1 MRAFERCGLH
11 VIALTV
17 TFAVTPVYG
26 GNISRNAVIA
36 PLLPQGDNG
45 IAAKYP
51 GDVGIE
57 DDPSV
62 IFVEDFEEGSLTEMK
77 ARWEN
82 VKNIN
87 IMSLSRDVPGSSAG
101 ERSLLMKH
109 IGGSSTGGHLYR
121 RLLPGCEKLHLR
133 FYVKFDSNC
142 NRIHHFVHMGGY
154 NPPTRW
160 PQGGAGTVS
169 TRMSPGA

>member
-1 MRAFERCGLH
+1 MNSSPENPIPSEQCTSDQRRCISTKRYTMRAFERCGLH
-11 VIALTV
+11 VIAITV

-26 GNISRNAVIA
+26 GNISRNMVSA

-51 GDVGIE
+51 GEVGIE

-82 VKNIN
+82 AKNIN
-87 IMSLSRDVPGSSAG
+87 IMSLSTDVSGNEGLNEGKSWQLKPPRCSVA
-101 ERSLLMKH
+101 MC
-109 IGGSSTGGHLYR
+109 
-121 RLLPGCEKLHLR
+121 LPD
-133 FYVKFDSNC
+133 Y
-142 NRIHHFVHMGGY
+142 
-154 NPPTRW
+154 T
-160 PQGGAGTVS
+160 
-169 TRMSPGA
+169 